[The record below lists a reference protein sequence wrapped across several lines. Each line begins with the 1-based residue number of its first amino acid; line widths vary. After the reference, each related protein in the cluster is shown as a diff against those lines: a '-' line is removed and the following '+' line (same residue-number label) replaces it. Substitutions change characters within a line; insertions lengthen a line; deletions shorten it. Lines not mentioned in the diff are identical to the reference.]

1 MKRKVIKQANQAYT
15 ITLPIEWVRKNKID
29 KNSEVEV
36 TESERSIIIT
46 NTGNVESKSAKI
58 DATDFQERNI
68 YRHISALYAKGIDEI
83 EIKSDKDISSE
94 ILKALSNTI
103 GYALLC
109 KKENVFQIKDIGGSN
124 YSDLDEIFKRV
135 FQMILSFYD
144 AAIKDIFNEQKET
157 DSELRVRD
165 IEINKF
171 CLFLQRAINKMSYSD
186 SIKGRVLST
195 YSFEIEKIGDEITR
209 FWRTNINYKVKKT
222 PKIKKLAEKSLKGLE
237 MAFEIYYQFN
247 SKKSEE
253 LYFLRESVRFDSL
266 KIKIADP
273 PTIRLIRHIV
283 KIIEDAADL
292 TNLTL
297 MIKL

>member
-15 ITLPIEWVRKNKID
+15 ITLPIDWVRKNKID

-36 TESERSIIIT
+36 TVSEKSIIIT
-46 NTGNVESKSAKI
+46 NKGEVESKFVKI
-58 DATDFQERNI
+58 DATDFQDRNI
-68 YRHISALYAKGIDEI
+68 YRHITALYAKGIDEI

-94 ILKALSNTI
+94 ILKGLSNTI

-109 KKENVFQIKDIGGSN
+109 KKDKVFQIKDLGGAN
-124 YSDLDEIFKRV
+124 YSNLDEIFKTV
-135 FQMILSFYD
+135 FQMVLSFYES
-144 AAIKDIFNEQKET
+144 AIKDIFGEQKET
-157 DSELRVRD
+157 ENELRIRD

-186 SIKGRVLST
+186 SIKGRALST

-222 PKIKKLAEKSLKGLE
+222 PEVEKLAKMSLKGLE
-237 MAFEIYYQFN
+237 MAFEVYYQFN
-247 SKKSEE
+247 SKKSEG
-253 LYFLRESVRFDSL
+253 LYSLREKVRIDSL
-266 KIKIADP
+266 KIRIAEP

-292 TNLTL
+292 TQLTL